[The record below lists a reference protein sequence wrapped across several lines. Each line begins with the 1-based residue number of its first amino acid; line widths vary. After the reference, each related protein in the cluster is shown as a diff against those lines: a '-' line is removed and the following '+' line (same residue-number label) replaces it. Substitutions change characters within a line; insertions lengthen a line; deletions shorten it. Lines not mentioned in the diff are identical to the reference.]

1 LPKKYR
7 SSIYDYDLVEVRK
20 NLNQNFALLL
30 IMSGMYIFIRRSE
43 PFIIISILSWM
54 NFVTT
59 PLVQI
64 KLLGWKAEGRLSRP
78 WSTIHK
84 NNLSVSVPRTSVSGD
99 ITFQM
104 DFLDF
109 QIGFYGRKF
118 EGSLAR
124 PWEIFDF
131 IGSIFD
137 KNKENQSE
145 IETL

>member
-1 LPKKYR
+1 MPKKYR